1 LVGAVATG
9 QVLIILTKAQ
19 KEAVVDVEDTS
30 LESSGFRCTS
40 SASER
45 KEEWKGKQNRKTE
58 RNV

>member
-1 LVGAVATG
+1 VPIVP
-9 QVLIILTKAQ
+9 TKAQ